1 MEKAAAIGTDGGVYV
16 VGTGMGLEAKAWRRE
31 RKRATVI
38 MGLGV
43 HGVRPPLSSPPS
55 VHRNARFLNS

>member
-1 MEKAAAIGTDGGVYV
+1 MYV